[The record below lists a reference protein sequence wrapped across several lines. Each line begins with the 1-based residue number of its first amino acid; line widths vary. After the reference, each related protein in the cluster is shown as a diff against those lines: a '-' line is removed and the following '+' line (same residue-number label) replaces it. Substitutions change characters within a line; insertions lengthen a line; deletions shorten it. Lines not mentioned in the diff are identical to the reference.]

1 MQPDQ
6 ATTMFNNIHLLFY
19 EHDSVNL
26 HHLQAILKEFSLK
39 KSASDMNEILKL
51 EQGFCTC
58 LFQSELKDIT
68 RQLLV
73 ILTITR

>member
-51 EQGFCTC
+51 E
-58 LFQSELKDIT
+58 
-68 RQLLV
+68 
-73 ILTITR
+73 